1 MMYYYQNFSHGKI
14 WEMISKMLM
23 ENYETPEH
31 DNSAILLGLH
41 NKFSIKEIIAG
52 TPELKTKDKIIVY
65 QTEPLVESHWFSAQ
79 KIINNIRE
87 ADEVWEYDLQNIEVL
102 KQNGIDAKYCPP
114 KYTQTLKNINNNPEP
129 EIDLLFYGS
138 YTKNRTKMID
148 DLLNHY
154 SYPSD
159 KETWNTY
166 ANINFVWLFG
176 IHHPQL
182 DNYIANSK
190 IILNMNPYDGETRQQ
205 QVRIFH
211 ALINEK
217 CVISEKSPINYFGDC
232 ITEFTGFQDLGDK
245 VIDLLHYR
253 TWKNYP
259 FKSKDYQSY
268 INGKTI

>member
-1 MMYYYQNFSHGKI
+1 MYYYQNFSHGNH

-31 DNSAILLGLH
+31 HNSAIMLGLH

-65 QTEPLVESHWFSAQ
+65 QTEPLVESHWFSAE
-79 KIINNIRE
+79 KIIENIRE
-87 ADEVWEYDLQNIEVL
+87 ADEVWDYDLQNVEIL
-102 KQNGIDAKYCPP
+102 KRNGIDVKYCPL
-114 KYTQTLKNINNNPEP
+114 KYTENIKTINNSAEP

-154 SYPSD
+154 SLSLEN
-159 KETWNTY
+159 ETWTTY

-176 IHHPQL
+176 IYHPEL
-182 DNYIANSK
+182 DNHIANSK

-205 QVRIFH
+205 QTRIFH
-211 ALINEK
+211 ALINGK
-217 CVISEKSPINYFGDC
+217 CVISEKSPINYFGDN
-232 ITEFTGFQDLGDK
+232 IVEFSGFQDLGNK
-245 VIDLLHYR
+245 VVDILHNNSWR
-253 TWKNYP
+253 NYP
-259 FKSKDYQSY
+259 FKSNDYQSF
-268 INGKTI
+268 ISKQNI